1 MFKSAYTKLTIW
13 YLAIVMFISIVFSVI
28 LYSIASNQLM
38 EEIKRESYRIYK
50 HFPIINSE
58 PVLHPHNDLLYGDHI
73 IILRL
78 IIFNLVVFIAAGIA
92 SYFLARITLKPI
104 EVNHEQQKVFTSNVS
119 HELRTPLTAL
129 KMESEIALMNPKKD
143 TKSLVET
150 IKSNLEEINKLE
162 SLINNI
168 LKLSKLETEEI
179 QNDFKTLTT
188 KEVITKTIDKLKV
201 IANNRDIN
209 ISFKASH
216 PNLTIQ
222 GDEESIIQLITIIL
236 DNAIKY
242 SYQSSTIN
250 IKDYLENHHVV
261 IEIKDSGQG
270 MSEETL
276 RHIFDKFY
284 RADNSRNKAIE
295 GYGIGLSIAKMIA
308 DIHQINIVVSSQ
320 LQKGTTVRLIFPKQ
334 DKNNSSNL
342 KTNESKN

>member
-28 LYSIASNQLM
+28 LYSITSTQLM
-38 EEIKRESYRIYK
+38 EEIKRESNRIYQ

-78 IIFNLVVFIAAGIA
+78 MIFNLVVFIAAGIA
-92 SYFLARITLKPI
+92 SYFLARITLRPI
-104 EVNHEQQKVFTSNVS
+104 EINHEQQKVFTSNVS

-150 IKSNLEEINKLE
+150 IKSNLEEVSKLE

-168 LKLSKLETEEI
+168 LRLSKLETEEF
-179 QNDFKTLTT
+179 QNDFKPLET
-188 KEVITKTIDKLKV
+188 KTIVTKTIDKLKV
-201 IANNRDIN
+201 IAANRNIKIN
-209 ISFKASH
+209 FKASH
-216 PNLTIQ
+216 PNLIVH
-222 GDEESIIQLITIIL
+222 GDEESIIQLTTIIL

-242 SYQSSTIN
+242 SHQSSQIS
-250 IKDYLENHHVV
+250 IKDYSESHHVV
-261 IEIKDSGQG
+261 IEIKDHGQG
-270 MSEETL
+270 MSEESL
-276 RHIFDKFY
+276 QHIFDKFY
-284 RADNSRNKAIE
+284 RADNSRSKSIQ

-320 LQKGTTVRLIFPKQ
+320 LEKGTVVKLIFPKQ
-334 DKNNSSNL
+334 NSLS
-342 KTNESKN
+342 ESKS